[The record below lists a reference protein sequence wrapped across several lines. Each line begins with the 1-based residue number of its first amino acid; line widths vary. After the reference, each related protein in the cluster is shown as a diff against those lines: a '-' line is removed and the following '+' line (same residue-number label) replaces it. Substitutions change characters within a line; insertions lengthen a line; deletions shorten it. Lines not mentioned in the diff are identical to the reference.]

1 MPLKQGSSTKTRETN
16 IKREISAGKPI
27 KQAVA
32 IGYAV
37 QREAKKGDGGGK
49 KK

>member
-1 MPLKQGSSTKTRETN
+1 MPLKQGSSTKTRESN
-16 IKREISAGKPI
+16 IRREISAGKPV

-37 QREAKKGDGGGK
+37 QREAKKADSGK